1 MFASTRSALRRIG
14 APILLTL
21 ACAPLALEATGAP
34 SEVTSPTGLRMI
46 DTRVGTGAQP
56 QAGQTVTVNYTGW
69 LYVGGKKGKK
79 FDSSLDRGKPF
90 SFVLGHMQVIKGWDE
105 GVSTMHIGGKRTLI
119 IPPELGYGEEGAG
132 SDIPPNATLIFEVDL
147 LSAK

>member
-46 DTRVGTGAQP
+46 DTRVGTGPQP

-119 IPPELGYGEEGAG
+119 IPPELGYGEEGAS